1 MQSIFEWL
9 TRQQITMTTLNSNID
24 QLRAQLTPHQAMLSD
39 LHIVIQHLQT
49 VANRL
54 TTLLDDQATT

>member
-1 MQSIFEWL
+1 
-9 TRQQITMTTLNSNID
+9 
-24 QLRAQLTPHQAMLSD
+24 LRAQLTPHQAMLSD
-39 LHIVIQHLQT
+39 LHIVIRHLQT